1 MALLPHQPKIEC
13 FVLDA
18 NTIDTRRMM
27 TPKDMAQSLVN
38 EFDGIGL
45 QMRNEAIAC
54 ALICVDRIL
63 GVIDYETHLK
73 TWLYYKEVKQE
84 IELL

>member
-1 MALLPHQPKIEC
+1 
-13 FVLDA
+13 
-18 NTIDTRRMM
+18 MM
-27 TPKDMAQSLVN
+27 TPKEKAKELVHK
-38 EFDGIGL
+38 FDGIGL